1 MNDQNNTE
9 EMQRIF
15 QEAPAARQCLL
26 DNYSNLHKVAE
37 YCESNYLQGE
47 DQAKALEETKA
58 FTAQSLASVAYQIST
73 LATSVLKLLDVQTDE
88 LSRMESSVNL
98 VTQIVDM
105 HREKVARR
113 EIGAF
118 TTAKK
123 VPRNQKIIP
132 PTSQEPRGRY
142 IRNPITYSS
151 LDTIGHGVKGTGKQL
166 GRTGTMNKKQSINNR
181 EAQGTLGRSSRAPEP
196 VLCPVVPSLSRG
208 PSMSSL
214 NDRSTGSS
222 FGIAV
227 PPPSVP
233 AFIVPDIPPPVL
245 EECPLPPPLDMPLP
259 PPAPPLNI
267 PPPPPLAP
275 TIPSVLAP
283 APAPPPPAP
292 PLLTGEHS
300 FPPPMMSDLLP
311 PPMADGL
318 PAPPPLPS
326 NGLSSAS
333 SPQCFQLHSKRLR
346 GHRYST
352 ISRQAR
358 LGRLGLSLRSL
369 HLQGHTLSLISPHA
383 LIIPPPPP
391 YPPPLA
397 PLPPQIN
404 LTGFATHFQQIE
416 VDFQAPPP
424 PPEMYSEFDD
434 CSPPPPPPVDYDV
447 GAPPN
452 YMEKVVALYAYNT
465 DKADELSFEAGEV
478 IYVIRKNADGWY
490 EGVLNGVEGFF
501 PENYVVQAS

>member
-326 NGLSSAS
+326 NGLSS
-333 SPQCFQLHSKRLR
+333 
-346 GHRYST
+346 
-352 ISRQAR
+352 
-358 LGRLGLSLRSL
+358 
-369 HLQGHTLSLISPHA
+369 
-383 LIIPPPPP
+383 
-391 YPPPLA
+391 
-397 PLPPQIN
+397 
-404 LTGFATHFQQIE
+404 E